1 LSELALANV
10 KGVVNVD
17 YSKVYEY
24 VEKYINMIEQFILT
38 SSKLML
44 ELNQKIDRVMVLIGG
59 EDDDSTATVGSTEQ
73 NNAEDDGNSKGV

>member
-17 YSKVYEY
+17 YSNVYEY

-44 ELNQKIDRVMVLIGG
+44 ELNQKIDRVMELIGG

-73 NNAEDDGNSKGV
+73 NNVEDDGNSKGV

>member
-44 ELNQKIDRVMVLIGG
+44 ELNQKIDRVMELIGG

-73 NNAEDDGNSKGV
+73 NNVEDDGNSKGV

>member
-1 LSELALANV
+1 MSELALANV

-17 YSKVYEY
+17 YSNVYEY

-44 ELNQKIDRVMVLIGG
+44 ELNQKIDRVMELIGG

-73 NNAEDDGNSKGV
+73 NNVEDDGNSKGV

>member
-17 YSKVYEY
+17 YSNVYEY

-44 ELNQKIDRVMVLIGG
+44 ELNQKIDRVMELIGG

>member
-10 KGVVNVD
+10 KGVVDVD
-17 YSKVYEY
+17 YSNVYEY

-44 ELNQKIDRVMVLIGG
+44 ELNQKIDRVMELIGG
-59 EDDDSTATVGSTEQ
+59 EDDDNTATVGSTEQ
-73 NNAEDDGNSKGV
+73 NNVEDDGNSKGV

>member
-44 ELNQKIDRVMVLIGG
+44 ELNQKIDRVMELIGG

>member
-10 KGVVNVD
+10 KGVVDVD
-17 YSKVYEY
+17 YSNVYEY

-44 ELNQKIDRVMVLIGG
+44 ELNQKIDRVMELIGG

-73 NNAEDDGNSKGV
+73 NNVEDDGNSKGV

>member
-1 LSELALANV
+1 MSELALANV

-44 ELNQKIDRVMVLIGG
+44 ELNQKIDRVMELIGG

>member
-1 LSELALANV
+1 MSELALANV
-10 KGVVNVD
+10 KGVVDVD
-17 YSKVYEY
+17 YSNVYEY

-44 ELNQKIDRVMVLIGG
+44 ELNQKIDRVMELIGG

-73 NNAEDDGNSKGV
+73 NNVEDDGNSKGV